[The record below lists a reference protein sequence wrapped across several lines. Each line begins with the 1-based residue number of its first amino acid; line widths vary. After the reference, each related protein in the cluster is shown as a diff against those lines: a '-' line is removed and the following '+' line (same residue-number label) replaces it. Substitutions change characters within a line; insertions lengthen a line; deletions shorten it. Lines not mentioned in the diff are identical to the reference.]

1 MPRISRSFVT
11 AAVLLGG
18 LWVSSATRSAFAQ
31 GDPAVGTWKLN
42 LGKSKYSPGPAPKSQ
57 TITITAAGNGIRVSA
72 KGVDG
77 DGKATS
83 TEYTASYDGRDVP
96 VLFNLAFTPLQFGL
110 KNNLLA
116 ALDIVLVLATL
127 IWALRAIWPQRRWV
141 ALANLPYLAW
151 VMFATA
157 LQLSITWLN
166 R

>member
-96 VLFNLAFTPLQFGL
+96 VLFNLAFDSTSL
-110 KNNLLA
+110 KRIDANTSE
-116 ALDIVLVLATL
+116 LVRKKRSKVVQTARRVISAGGKVMTIATTGADDQGRK
-127 IWALRAIWPQRRWV
+127 IDNV
-141 ALANLPYLAW
+141 AVYDK
-151 VMFATA
+151 
-157 LQLSITWLN
+157 Q
-166 R
+166 